1 MGRSSLVK
9 RILVLAA
16 LGWAGW
22 FAYQQVELGDPDVP
36 AGPSVGYPV
45 VDAGD
50 GVSSVGSGAKD
61 AFGR

>member
-1 MGRSSLVK
+1 VK
-9 RILVLAA
+9 RILALAIVGL
-16 LGWAGW
+16 LGWY
-22 FAYQQVELGDPDVP
+22 AYQEIDLGEPDVP

-50 GVSSVGSGAKD
+50 GVVSVGEGAKD